1 MTAAGFV
8 ASLQICPGHRK
19 PMLPLHE
26 VLARTNHGLEGDLHA
41 LDESPRQVLLI
52 EAETLDA
59 LDLPPG
65 AVKEN
70 ITTRNIALMSLSR
83 NQLLTVGGVRLQ
95 ITSICKPC
103 NRLEEL
109 RPGLKA
115 TLEGRRG
122 MLARVVG
129 GGLIHRGDPIEL
141 L

>member
-41 LDESPRQVLLI
+41 LNESPRQVLLI
-52 EAETLDA
+52 EGETLDA

-70 ITTRNIALMSLSR
+70 ITTRNIGLMSLSR
-83 NQLLTVGGVRLQ
+83 NQLLMVGGVRLQ
-95 ITSICKPC
+95 ITSACKPC

-109 RPGLKA
+109 RPGLRA

-122 MLARVVG
+122 MLARVVK
-129 GGLIHRGDPIEL
+129 GGLIRPGDSIEIL
-141 L
+141 

>member
-19 PMLPLHE
+19 PMWPLHE

-52 EAETLDA
+52 EGETLDA
-59 LDLPPG
+59 LGLPPG
-65 AVKEN
+65 SVKEN

-83 NQLLTVGGVRLQ
+83 NQLLMVGGVRLQ

-109 RPGLKA
+109 RPGLRA

-122 MLARVVG
+122 MLARVVRG
-129 GGLIHRGDPIEL
+129 GVIRQGDAIEL

>member
-1 MTAAGFV
+1 MTAAGIV

-26 VLARTNHGLEGDLHA
+26 VRARTNHGLEGDLHA
-41 LDESPRQVLLI
+41 LGESPRQVLLI
-52 EAETLDA
+52 EGETLDA
-59 LDLPPG
+59 LHLPPG

-83 NQLLTVGGVRLQ
+83 NQLLSVGEVRLQ
-95 ITSICKPC
+95 ITSACKPC

-109 RPGLKA
+109 RPGLRA

-122 MLARVVG
+122 MLARVVR
-129 GGLIHRGDPIEL
+129 GGLIRLGDSIEL